1 MQNYTHKLSK
11 QIKLTIIVE
20 LSNQNSKL
28 NTNSCNHNH
37 PHLRKKSKKNII
49 LVLMQEKE
57 GIFIREALLRMWR
70 KKISKI
76 SIILNLDLN
85 N

>member
-1 MQNYTHKLSK
+1 MQNYTQKLSK
-11 QIKLTIIVE
+11 QIKLAIIVE

-28 NTNSCNHNH
+28 NTNSCNLNH